1 MCIMDHAAP
10 ISCVGGRLDL
20 LLGIKLNMYMSC
32 FIKLCLVGR
41 LAMTAMVIER
51 VLFLGCATE

>member
-1 MCIMDHAAP
+1 MDHAAP